1 MKIGGCIKKSRTI
14 STNSSAQAGLLI
26 SRYTLICIAGL
37 AAFIPFYLLILIALK
52 TPEGGLS
59 AIRIFPDFAFMNFV
73 DAWNAS
79 EMGRA
84 IVNNSII
91 TVGAV
96 SLLVFLASMAGYTI
110 ARFKTRLN
118 KTIFYLF
125 LVCMMIPGI
134 INTVP
139 LYTLMI
145 KLHGINTYWSMICVL
160 SVNALPFAV
169 FLFTGFIRALP
180 VSMEESALID
190 GCSRFM
196 SYWRIVMPLIKPV
209 TASVVILQGLGM
221 WNNYAQAVFF
231 LQDKSHRTIPLAIS
245 LFFQQYGANWPVMA
259 AAACIGLAPAVTAF
273 LIFQRYFIQ
282 GITTGAVKG

>member
-1 MKIGGCIKKSRTI
+1 MKKSRMV
-14 STNSSAQAGLLI
+14 STNQSAQTGLLI
-26 SRYTLICIAGL
+26 SRYILIGTAGL

-59 AIRIFPDFAFMNFV
+59 AIRIFPDFAFKNFV
-73 DAWNAS
+73 EAWNAS